1 MDGTLKWLPWKPSH
15 QTEFNALLPVSR
27 LRTGDILSMDSE
39 GYLYFKSRSKD
50 VIIRGGANIYPAEVE
65 TYLRTNPKIAQVYVF
80 GVPDK
85 RLTEEVA
92 AWIKL
97 KPNES
102 MTEEELKT
110 FCIGNISQFKIP
122 RYVKFVESFPMN
134 VNGKVQ
140 LNVMEEIS
148 KQEFNL

>member
-1 MDGTLKWLPWKPSH
+1 
-15 QTEFNALLPVSR
+15 
-27 LRTGDILSMDSE
+27 MDSE

-97 KPNES
+97 KPNET
-102 MTEEELKT
+102 MTEDELKA

-122 RYVKFVESFPMN
+122 RYVKFVESFPIN

-148 KQEFNL
+148 KREFNL